1 MVRGA
6 YKGLIPGGFLEL
18 YDSPFSYLSAS
29 DDGALWWKSVSW
41 QACELGKKT
50 GCSFA
55 IDPGMYTCHMAAA
68 GFVDIQ
74 EKWETAEVTNFV
86 LHEVESM
93 LRLSWYLEGVDDQ
106 EIWARL
112 AHWRG
117 RLKSEAGSVRV
128 RSMCLFLP
136 QVASDRRHQLTSFQ
150 CDSMGAKTIR
160 RRGNVH
166 LKRAGFG
173 WGLGRRRGGPGR
185 VVHKDGRRCHA
196 ISGLGVDPARSRGG
210 DALASRF
217 VRQCVGHCFIV

>member
-1 MVRGA
+1 MEQLDTNQLASDSKVALVTESATVLGIDIAPVQSAIEPNCDFEFDNVNWEWARAPESFDLIRGSKLLGNVQDWPRMVRGA

-29 DDGALWWKSVSW
+29 DDGALSWKSVSW

-55 IDPGMYTCHMAAA
+55 IGPGMYTRCMAAA

-93 LRLSWYLEGVDDQ
+93 LRLSWYLEGLDDQ

-128 RSMCLFLP
+128 RQYVPLFAPGCLR
-136 QVASDRRHQLTSFQ
+136 QTSSANIF
-150 CDSMGAKTIR
+150 S
-160 RRGNVH
+160 V
-166 LKRAGFG
+166 
-173 WGLGRRRGGPGR
+173 
-185 VVHKDGRRCHA
+185 
-196 ISGLGVDPARSRGG
+196 
-210 DALASRF
+210 
-217 VRQCVGHCFIV
+217 